1 MPASREVEAMGRA
14 SSQCLVAGPLTV
26 ARTCVKVAQAAPSC
40 SALGSDSDPQAGV
53 GSAQSIWQ
61 WQPKVVCLPRE
72 VRASTGRAQLQ
83 CPPVC

>member
-40 SALGSDSDPQAGV
+40 RAPGSDTDPQTGIGGAQAF
-53 GSAQSIWQ
+53 GSGSQRLCVF
-61 WQPKVVCLPRE
+61 PGK
-72 VRASTGRAQLQ
+72 
-83 CPPVC
+83 